1 MEKWFLTMKKAD
13 FNSIAR
19 KYHISPITARLIR
32 NRDVIGNEAIDFY
45 LNGTIADLYDGMLM
59 QDMDKAVEILA
70 EKIGEEKQIRIIG
83 DYDIDGVNAT
93 YILQEGLSGLGAHVD
108 TDIPDR
114 IKDGYG
120 LNIDLIDRALGD
132 GVDTIITCDNGIA
145 ASDEIAYG
153 KKNGLTVIV
162 TDHHEIPYV
171 EMNGEKEYMLPRADA
186 VVDPHRPDCEYPF
199 KGLCGAAV
207 AYKLIEALYNVM
219 QRDPE
224 DVDYL
229 MENVAIATVGD
240 VMDLTGENRI
250 FVKQGL
256 EMLKRTKNQGLKAL
270 IECTGIDTER
280 LNTYHIGF
288 VLGPCINASG
298 RLDTAKRAL
307 ELLNAKSR
315 REAVMLAEDLKAL
328 NDSRKEMTEKGV
340 EEAVQMI
347 EGTSL
352 KDDKVLVVYL
362 PDCHESI
369 AGIIAGRI
377 KERYYRPAFVLTK
390 AEEGVKGSGRS
401 IESYDMFAQMCRC
414 RALFTKFGGHK
425 LAAGLSLEEGNV
437 ERFRRTIN
445 ELADLTEED
454 LQMKVSIDMLLPFP
468 YITEQ
473 LIGELQLLEPFGKGN
488 TKPLFA
494 ERNLRVISPRIFG
507 KNRNVLKCRL
517 EDAAGNQMEAVY
529 FGDVEACLKAMET
542 KRIMSFTYYPS
553 VNEYMGRRTLQLT
566 IVNYQ

>member
-32 NRDVIGNEAIDFY
+32 NRDVVGDEAIDYY

-70 EKIGEEKQIRIIG
+70 EKIAEEKPIRIIG
-83 DYDIDGVNAT
+83 DYDIDGVSAT
-93 YILQEGLSGLGAHVD
+93 YILQEGLSGLGAQVD

-352 KDDKVLVVYL
+352 KEDKVLVVYL
-362 PDCHESI
+362 ADCHESI

-529 FGDVEACLKAMET
+529 FGDVEACLKAMEE
-542 KRIMSFTYYPS
+542 KQVMSFTYYPS